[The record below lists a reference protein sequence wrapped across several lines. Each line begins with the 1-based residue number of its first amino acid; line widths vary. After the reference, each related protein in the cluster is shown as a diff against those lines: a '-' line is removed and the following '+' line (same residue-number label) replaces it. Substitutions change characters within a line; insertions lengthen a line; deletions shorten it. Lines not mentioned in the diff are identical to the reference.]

1 MQSTYG
7 GLLLSVHKSGLV
19 SMAGAFRNVNEHAE
33 KRTER
38 HVVYW
43 TFVCQYKILANRR
56 EVGGVCFTEMLDPG
70 RMDPRSSIMMS
81 THFLTVML
89 LFTVRE

>member
-7 GLLLSVHKSGLV
+7 GLLLSAHKSGLV
-19 SMAGAFRNVNEHAE
+19 SMARAFRYVNEHAE

-43 TFVCQYKILANRR
+43 TFVYKSKILTNRR
-56 EVGGVCFTEMLDPG
+56 EVGGVCFTERLDPG
-70 RMDPRSSIMMS
+70 RMDARSSIMMWM
-81 THFLTVML
+81 HFLTVML

>member
-1 MQSTYG
+1 
-7 GLLLSVHKSGLV
+7 
-19 SMAGAFRNVNEHAE
+19 MAGAFRNVNEHAE
-33 KRTER
+33 ERMER

-43 TFVCQYKILANRR
+43 TILANRR
-56 EVGGVCFTEMLDPG
+56 EVGGVCFTERLDPG
-70 RMDPRSSIMMS
+70 RMDPRSSVMMS